1 MRSPQCTPML
11 ILPCYHGDLVH
22 KALHLCNVSHGL
34 LGNSQTCTCMFLNSS
49 PLGSHAVFSCQRDN
63 VTSVTKGAKTTS
75 VPFLKTILH
84 CSAAV
89 WMSWWNNRT

>member
-34 LGNSQTCTCMFLNSS
+34 LGNSQTCTCMFLCPAEFLSI
-49 PLGSHAVFSCQRDN
+49 R
-63 VTSVTKGAKTTS
+63 VTRSLQLSTWIMLLV
-75 VPFLKTILH
+75 
-84 CSAAV
+84 
-89 WMSWWNNRT
+89 